1 MAVRIIA
8 MFFAILN
15 GLSIVGCSQSAP
27 LSSTSVAAARPEPQ
41 PSSAVSAIAEIAETA
56 TSSAPALAEAFEP
69 PFPDRE
75 DLFNPSTKIAAAPE
89 RPETAGDVKLR
100 GFVNV
105 DGVKA
110 LLVINGQITPTVAG
124 QQYAGIDVIAI
135 EPPQVTLQRG
145 RVRWTEK
152 LYQ

>member
-1 MAVRIIA
+1 MKRRNLI
-8 MFFAILN
+8 
-15 GLSIVGCSQSAP
+15 GLFLTISCSGLAGCSDSARP
-27 LSSTSVAAARPEPQ
+27 TLTSVSAGKRDAQPSIAAAVSDEP
-41 PSSAVSAIAEIAETA
+41 ATA
-56 TSSAPALAEAFEP
+56 PVKPDSRVAATFQP
-69 PFPDRE
+69 PFPHRE
-75 DLFNPSTKIAAAPE
+75 DLFNPPAKLAAAPE
-89 RPETAGDVKLR
+89 RPESVGDVKLR

-105 DGVKA
+105 DGVRA

-145 RVRWTEK
+145 RIRWTER